1 MLRTAHHCFDG
12 LYHLMLAL
20 CQYSPNSGTTS
31 MVEQTMSHRIGLHW
45 SAFHCPLFC
54 PSLHLYDDED
64 SGCLLHQVSRGLGSL
79 WQDVLGSGNSN
90 RRPTMGHV
98 DVTKHLLRS
107 RLPLECRLMH
117 SRSACPCAF
126 GDSGLPWRPSHPND
140 DRLQTNGH

>member
-1 MLRTAHHCFDG
+1 
-12 LYHLMLAL
+12 
-20 CQYSPNSGTTS
+20 

-107 RLPLECRLMH
+107 RLPQDYQSMP
-117 SRSACPCAF
+117 RSWPSAF
-126 GDSGLPWRPSHPND
+126 DDNFRQFPNGLQLTSG
-140 DRLQTNGH
+140 QTNEQIVIAHDGVITWHTDGRISSWKFRLAQ